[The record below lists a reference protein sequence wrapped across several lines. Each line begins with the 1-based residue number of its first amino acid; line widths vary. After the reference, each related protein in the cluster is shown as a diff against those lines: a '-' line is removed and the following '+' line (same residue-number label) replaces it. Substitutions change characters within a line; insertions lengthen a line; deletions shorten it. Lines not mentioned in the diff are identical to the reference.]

1 MAQNE
6 GNTVI
11 VLSELE
17 QGKHTFAFELDS
29 TYFQGIEKSEILG
42 GNVHVEAEL
51 RLRESDYDLHLKAQG
66 IVQLTCDRCLG
77 AMDYAV
83 DVEDTIQSDED
94 EQSDELDLSWLAYE
108 TITINL
114 PLVHSHPD
122 GECIPEMQNLLQA
135 HGVSQDDIHL
145 SSTSEPE

>member
-83 DVEDTIQSDED
+83 DVEDTIQPDED

>member
-1 MAQNE
+1 
-6 GNTVI
+6 VI

-83 DVEDTIQSDED
+83 DVEDTIQPDED

>member
-122 GECIPEMQNLLQA
+122 GECIPDMQQLLQA
-135 HGVSQDDIHL
+135 LGVSQDDIHL
-145 SSTSEPE
+145 SSTVEPE

>member
-1 MAQNE
+1 M
-6 GNTVI
+6 I

-83 DVEDTIQSDED
+83 DVEDTIQPDED

>member
-1 MAQNE
+1 M
-6 GNTVI
+6 I